1 MEWVLPP
8 ALEEGDRVAVIAPSG
23 GAAARFPHVRDLGLR
38 RLRERFGLEP
48 VLFPTAA
55 RGDEYLRDHPEARAR
70 DIERAFADPDIRGVM
85 ATIGGDDQVRVL
97 RHLDTALFREHPS
110 RFFGMSDNTNLAL
123 ALFRERVVSF
133 YGGQLMN
140 EVATPELSGYTER
153 YLRRALFDDALGSYE
168 PSDAWTDEPFD
179 WEDSSYPPAGREYTP
194 NEGPRWFGT
203 GSVEGRLW
211 GGCLEV
217 LLWALAADR
226 VVPSPECLEGAVLLV
241 ETDEE
246 LPDADDV
253 RRALTCLGERGVLE
267 RVGAVLVGRPATR
280 SHLSE
285 PPAADRERYR
295 ERQRDTV
302 LEWVRR
308 YNESAPI
315 VTDLDV
321 GHTTPVAP
329 LPVGGR
335 VQVDADAQHIEFLRP
350 A

>member
-1 MEWVLPP
+1 MEWTLPP
-8 ALEEGDRVAVIAPSG
+8 ALEAGDRVAVVAPSS
-23 GAAARFPHVRDLGLR
+23 GAAAQFTHVRDLGLR
-38 RLRERFGLEP
+38 RLRERFDLEP
-48 VLFPTAA
+48 VLFPTATK
-55 RGDEYLRDHPEARAR
+55 GDEYLRDNPAERAR
-70 DIERAFADPDIRGVM
+70 DVERAFADPDIRGVV

-97 RHLDTALFREHPS
+97 RHLDTAVLREHPT

-123 ALFRERVVSF
+123 ALFREGVVSF
-133 YGGQLMN
+133 YGGQLLN
-140 EVATPELSGYTER
+140 EVATPQLPEYTER
-153 YLRRALFDDALGSYE
+153 YLRRALFGDALGSYE
-168 PSDAWTDEPFD
+168 QSDAWTDEPAD
-179 WEDSSYPPAGREYTP
+179 WEDPSYPSGAREYTP
-194 NEGPRWFGT
+194 NEGLRWSGE

-211 GGCLEV
+211 GGCLDV

-226 VVPSPECLEGAVLLV
+226 VVPPLERLEGAVLLV

-285 PPAADRERYR
+285 PPADERERYR
-295 ERQRDTV
+295 ERQRETV

-308 YNESAPI
+308 YNESAPV
-315 VTDLDV
+315 VTGLDV

-329 LPVGGR
+329 LPIGGR
-335 VQVDADAQHIEFLRP
+335 VRVDADAERIEFP
-350 A
+350 GPG